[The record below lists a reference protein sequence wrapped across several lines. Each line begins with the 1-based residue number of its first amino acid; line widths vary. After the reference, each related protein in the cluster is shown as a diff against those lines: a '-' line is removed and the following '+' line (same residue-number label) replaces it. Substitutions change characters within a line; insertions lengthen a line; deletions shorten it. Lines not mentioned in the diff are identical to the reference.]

1 MRHIRRSF
9 PRTAQLDDVKPRA
22 EMRGMGE
29 GAELGDGFRIVHAPG
44 EDQGFREV
52 CEVASLAV
60 EYSGC
65 VAERA
70 RGLC

>member
-1 MRHIRRSF
+1 
-9 PRTAQLDDVKPRA
+9 VKPRA